1 MTRSKQFNYIFRKE
15 KKMGNKNLGDKF
27 QHRVTLRLTDEQYEF
42 LINVSSVLGVSPS
55 DYIRMSVNAG
65 MVAMKN
71 DINDIR
77 NGNAISST
85 AERLVG
91 TSDENVKANIDNKL

>member
-1 MTRSKQFNYIFRKE
+1 
-15 KKMGNKNLGDKF
+15 MGNKNLGDKF